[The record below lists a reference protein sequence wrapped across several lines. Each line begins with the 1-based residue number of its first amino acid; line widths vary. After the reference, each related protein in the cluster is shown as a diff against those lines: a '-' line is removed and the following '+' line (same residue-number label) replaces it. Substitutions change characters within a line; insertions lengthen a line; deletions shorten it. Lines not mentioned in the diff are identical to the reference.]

1 MRRPV
6 VYLLAVIAVLALL
19 TVPAARMQFGGFD
32 ERVLPADAP
41 SRVVAERIAADFPG
55 DGVDPIAVLVSGAS
69 PAVAADFAAQ
79 IEALPFV
86 ESATVTAAQGQSAL
100 IAVQYPG
107 SPTSDVAQDA
117 VRAIRDLPAP
127 AGAEVLVGGR
137 TATDVDLLDGLRS
150 GLPWMALLMATAIM
164 VLLFFAFG
172 SVVLPVKA
180 VAMNLVSIGAAVGV
194 VVWGFQDG
202 HLADLLGFTATGFIQ
217 PAMVLLMLAVLFGL
231 STDYDVF
238 LLSRVREEWDRGRDN
253 TSSVAAGL
261 QRTGRIITAAALLLI
276 VVVAGFATGEMAY
289 VKLLGVGMIVS
300 IAVDA
305 TLVRALLVPA
315 TMRLLGHWNWWAPG
329 PLGRLYR
336 RYGISDADG
345 RLEPVSATVSLHR

>member
-1 MRRPV
+1 M
-6 VYLLAVIAVLALL
+6 
-19 TVPAARMQFGGFD
+19 
-32 ERVLPADAP
+32 
-41 SRVVAERIAADFPG
+41 
-55 DGVDPIAVLVSGAS
+55 
-69 PAVAADFAAQ
+69 
-79 IEALPFV
+79 
-86 ESATVTAAQGQSAL
+86 
-100 IAVQYPG
+100 QYPG

-217 PAMVLLMLAVLFGL
+217 PAMVLLMLAVRSGSPPTTKSSCSPGARRSGL
-231 STDYDVF
+231 PSTHQ
-238 LLSRVREEWDRGRDN
+238 LG
-253 TSSVAAGL
+253 AAGL
-261 QRTGRIITAAALLLI
+261 RGRGASSPRRRSTHRRGGWFRHRRGVRQAAR
-276 VVVAGFATGEMAY
+276 GG
-289 VKLLGVGMIVS
+289 
-300 IAVDA
+300 
-305 TLVRALLVPA
+305 
-315 TMRLLGHWNWWAPG
+315 
-329 PLGRLYR
+329 
-336 RYGISDADG
+336 
-345 RLEPVSATVSLHR
+345 